1 MNISL
6 AISSSIE
13 KPFPYLYSAIK
24 LFILIEASVLWIR
37 DATYVPVIDF
47 IYCRKEIMESMFL
60 KNSTLN
66 LLMVSI
72 ILFSAL

>member
-13 KPFPYLYSAIK
+13 KAFTYLYSAIK

-47 IYCRKEIMESMFL
+47 IYCRKEIIESMFL